1 MKDRESGWNIFS
13 IFYKGVGVWNIKGG
27 WNFIKV
33 KWCGTG
39 IMIWRGSTDLKHSSL
54 TLYET
59 LKRARSIFEVDGCRS
74 SHDFQN
80 LIYKGGEGSISTE
93 GGVKSIKNLINV
105 PHTLIS
111 V

>member
-33 KWCGTG
+33 KWCCTG
-39 IMIWRGSTDLKHSSL
+39 IIIWRGSTDLKHSSL

-59 LKRARSIFEVDGCRS
+59 INGLGQSSRLMGVD
-74 SHDFQN
+74 QVM
-80 LIYKGGEGSISTE
+80 ISKT
-93 GGVKSIKNLINV
+93 
-105 PHTLIS
+105 
-111 V
+111 